1 MVNKTY
7 RKRSEQENEIPE
19 YEASVS
25 CVLGGGAVAKSGR
38 GYPGVSTSSR
48 CGEGLRHV
56 SGEDE
61 VGKLGGEGRETE
73 CLEATQ

>member
-1 MVNKTY
+1 MY